1 MRDGVL
7 ITDSNL
13 KAKAMEIAKK
23 HDLLSLPRPFACS
36 PKWMKNI
43 KGRLGI
49 VNGRMV
55 DYKET
60 PLLTGGVHSEAST
73 SELRSSMSDPSEA
86 DRATFS
92 AQPSVESTLV
102 IHGVSKSYTSPI
114 SPGSA
119 HFLPHTA
126 SDAPFSATPLALAST
141 GAGGMVTRNT
151 VHAPP
156 GTSHGIQSPPDL
168 PVPAWFDF
176 TLPATT
182 AGQYEASD
190 KLRINPALDVGHGGA
205 SSPNTDASLLLT
217 HRLSSDPT
225 TFVPDMQAYCPPLAA
240 DGSVA
245 PAPFTPP
252 DYSVGV
258 TPTNRVSTDIASF
271 FGPLFDPS
279 ISPSSALSMDAA
291 ATFMPSVDPSA
302 PPMPPMKPPSILDP
316 SLCVAQEDID
326 RLAAEMMHWPI
337 EGLLGDTGVSP
348 SQGQAFP
355 PQDAMSFGGLMPSQE
370 LGISLDWLENPELL
384 FAPN

>member
-23 HDLLSLPRPFACS
+23 RDLLSLPQPFACS

-49 VNGRMV
+49 VKGRIV
-55 DYKET
+55 NYKET
-60 PLLTGGVHSEAST
+60 SLLPGRVHSEAST
-73 SELRSSMSDPSEA
+73 SELRTDSMSDPSEA

-92 AQPSVESTLV
+92 AQSSVESTLV
-102 IHGVSKSYTSPI
+102 IHGVSESYTSPI

-168 PVPAWFDF
+168 PVPAWLDF
-176 TLPATT
+176 SLPATT

-190 KLRINPALDVGHGGA
+190 KLRINPFWY
-205 SSPNTDASLLLT
+205 
-217 HRLSSDPT
+217 R
-225 TFVPDMQAYCPPLAA
+225 
-240 DGSVA
+240 
-245 PAPFTPP
+245 
-252 DYSVGV
+252 
-258 TPTNRVSTDIASF
+258 
-271 FGPLFDPS
+271 
-279 ISPSSALSMDAA
+279 
-291 ATFMPSVDPSA
+291 
-302 PPMPPMKPPSILDP
+302 
-316 SLCVAQEDID
+316 
-326 RLAAEMMHWPI
+326 
-337 EGLLGDTGVSP
+337 
-348 SQGQAFP
+348 
-355 PQDAMSFGGLMPSQE
+355 
-370 LGISLDWLENPELL
+370 
-384 FAPN
+384 